1 VLSPHGAAL
10 RVPMS
15 GREKQFFVQDARSVL
30 ASIILAN
37 CTPHTGCNYAR
48 VGLADGEGDTSIV
61 ESRRQSEVL
70 SPPLF
75 LLPKIQPRKPTFS
88 TSGSWS
94 PGSTSSSTFRSPMR
108 IRFLYSAGVSMSVPP
123 RHMPRRAT
131 LTRAQ

>member
-1 VLSPHGAAL
+1 VCVNVQS
-10 RVPMS
+10 
-15 GREKQFFVQDARSVL
+15 RESNFLCRMPDL
-30 ASIILAN
+30 ASPPTTLAN

-48 VGLADGEGDTSIV
+48 VGLADGEGDTNIV

-75 LLPKIQPRKPTFS
+75 LLPKIQLRKPTFS

-94 PGSTSSSTFRSPMR
+94 SGSTSSSTLRSPMR
-108 IRFLYSAGVSMSVPP
+108 IRFLYSAGVSMFVPP
-123 RHMPRRAT
+123 CHMPRRAT